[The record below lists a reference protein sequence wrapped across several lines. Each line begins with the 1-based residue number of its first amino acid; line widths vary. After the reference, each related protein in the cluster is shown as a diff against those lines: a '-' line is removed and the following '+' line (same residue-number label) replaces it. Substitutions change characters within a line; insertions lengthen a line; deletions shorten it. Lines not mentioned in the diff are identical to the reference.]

1 MKKKLSI
8 AFLMAG
14 GIPLAVYPIVAL
26 ASIMSLAGHR
36 SGTEPFVLGVAAT
49 AAQLSS
55 LLYPV
60 AYLTCLFVAIGRLRK
75 DEPALRLSA
84 LPLVYL
90 VVVVG
95 LFSLWIALEG
105 GAQGPP

>member
-1 MKKKLSI
+1 MKKKMPV
-8 AFLMAG
+8 AFLVAG
-14 GIPLAVYPIVAL
+14 GIPLAVYPLVAL

-36 SGTEPFVLGVAAT
+36 SGSEPFGLIVVST
-49 AAQLSS
+49 AAQLSA

-60 AYLTCLFVAIGRLRK
+60 AYLTCLFLAIGRLRK
-75 DEPALRLSA
+75 DKPAIVPSA

-90 VVVVG
+90 VLVVG

-105 GAQGPP
+105 GA